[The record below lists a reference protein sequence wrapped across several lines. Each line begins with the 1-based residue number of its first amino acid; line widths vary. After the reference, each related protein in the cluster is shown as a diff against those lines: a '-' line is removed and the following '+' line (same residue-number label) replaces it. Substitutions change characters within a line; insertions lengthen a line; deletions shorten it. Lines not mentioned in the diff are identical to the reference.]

1 MVDDDDNTA
10 CFSSDYDYPRSELFL
25 GPPFVDSPITF
36 MLPWYHMDRT
46 AKTFIEP

>member
-10 CFSSDYDYPRSELFL
+10 CFSSDYPRSELFL
-25 GPPFVDSPITF
+25 GPPLVVSPITF